1 MSRAPLLS
9 PRLQALLSRSRL
21 RPRTARPLGG
31 QGDRSS
37 AAKGSGLEFAEHR
50 PYQPG
55 DDLRHVDPH
64 LEARLGET
72 YIREYSLDQ
81 QLPVTLVLDVSASM
95 AAGEPSRLDRAR
107 ELAAALAFLAL
118 AASDRVRLA
127 AVQNGRVL
135 FTEWFSGARNAERVY
150 AWLSALEPAGRSDLS
165 AAAPEIASKLPAAGQ
180 VFIFSD
186 WYDQNP
192 ERLPLLLG
200 GEGREVLAVHLYAP
214 ADADPTLLS
223 ASGDVRLMDAE
234 TGEELEVA
242 LTEQALREYRD
253 AWEEFRNALRDG
265 LQSRQALYLPVRLDR
280 SVGDVLLRDWTGRGL
295 ILR

>member
-1 MSRAPLLS
+1 MSHAPLLS
-9 PRLQALLSRSRL
+9 PRLQALLARSRL

-37 AAKGSGLEFAEHR
+37 SARGSGLEFAEHR

-95 AAGEPSRLDRAR
+95 AAGEPSRLDYAR
-107 ELAAALAFLAL
+107 ELAAAVAFLAL
-118 AASDRVRLA
+118 SASDRVRLA
-127 AVQNGRVL
+127 AVQDGRVL
-135 FTEWFSGARNAERVY
+135 FSEWFNGARNAERVY
-150 AWLSALEPAGRSDLS
+150 AWLADLEPAEGSDLDG
-165 AAAPEIASKLPAAGQ
+165 AAPELASKLPAAGQ

-186 WYDQNP
+186 WFDQKS

-200 GEGREVLAVHLYAP
+200 GEGREVLAVHLFTP
-214 ADADPTLLS
+214 ADADPAQLS
-223 ASGDVRLMDAE
+223 VSGDVRFMDAE

-242 LTEQALREYRD
+242 LTEQALTEYRA
-253 AWEEFRNALRDG
+253 AWNGFVGDLRDS
-265 LQSRQALYLPVRLDR
+265 LQSRQALYLPVQLDQT
-280 SVGDVLLRDWTGRGL
+280 VEDVLLRDWTGRGL

>member
-9 PRLQALLSRSRL
+9 PRLQALLARSRL
-21 RPRTARPLGG
+21 RPRSARPLGG

-37 AAKGSGLEFAEHR
+37 SAKGSGLEFAEHR

-95 AAGEPSRLDRAR
+95 ATGDPSRLDYAR

-118 AASDRVRLA
+118 SANDRVRLA
-127 AVQNGRVL
+127 AVQGGRVL
-135 FTEWFSGARNAERVY
+135 FSEWFSGARNAERVF
-150 AWLSALEPAGRSDLS
+150 AWLAALVPAEYSDLD
-165 AAAPEIASKLPAAGQ
+165 AAAPELAAKLPAAGQ
-180 VFIFSD
+180 VYVLSD
-186 WYDQNP
+186 WFGQNP

-200 GEGREVLAVHLYAP
+200 GEGREVLAVHLFSP
-214 ADADPTLLS
+214 ADANPALL
-223 ASGDVRLMDAE
+223 AVSGDVRLMDAE

-242 LTEQALREYRD
+242 LTEQALAEYRE
-253 AWEEFRNALRDG
+253 AWQAFTEQLRDA
-265 LQSRQALYLPVRLDR
+265 LQRRQALYLPVRVDTG
-280 SVGDVLLRDWTGRGL
+280 VEDVLLRDWTGRGL